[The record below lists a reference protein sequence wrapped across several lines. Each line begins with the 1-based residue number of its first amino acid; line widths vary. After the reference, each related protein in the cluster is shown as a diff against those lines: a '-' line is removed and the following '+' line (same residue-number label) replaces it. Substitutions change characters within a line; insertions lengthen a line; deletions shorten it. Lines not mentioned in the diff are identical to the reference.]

1 MNADNSGRTHLI
13 HHTTALKATRL
24 AVLLVTAGLIAACGT
39 RQPTTKA
46 AEPPPPDA
54 TAQNSLIMPP
64 VVYGT
69 TAQGLKLSKADDN
82 CDVPT
87 LLHQAVQDQIEEPL
101 LHLLTTPTPG
111 AAAAPVLTVEV
122 SEGLP
127 PLLADRVQIQQVL
140 LNLMLNAVDA
150 MRRVEPGQARLA
162 VTVDVNAGGEVKFS
176 VRDNGMGVA
185 PENIDRIFDAFYTT
199 KEEGMGI
206 GLAISR
212 SIIEAHGGRIW
223 VMPEPSVGATFHFT
237 LPTGK
242 MDT

>member
-1 MNADNSGRTHLI
+1 MNADNTGRTHLI

-122 SEGLP
+122 SD
-127 PLLADRVQIQQVL
+127 LLA
-140 LNLMLNAVDA
+140 
-150 MRRVEPGQARLA
+150 
-162 VTVDVNAGGEVKFS
+162 NAGGLYGGPKIVEL
-176 VRDNGMGVA
+176 RGTLERRGAA
-185 PENIDRIFDAFYTT
+185 P
-199 KEEGMGI
+199 
-206 GLAISR
+206 
-212 SIIEAHGGRIW
+212 
-223 VMPEPSVGATFHFT
+223 VHFT
-237 LPTGK
+237 AKRQMFLYVGFPRSTCSMVGSVTYALGGDMLGWLK
-242 MDT
+242 KPVDGAFLGER